1 MNAREYGVRL
11 MVHAHEMGLSHV
23 TSAVLLVLADGR
35 KRTRSE
41 ITRIMGWSGGWA
53 ISSTV
58 TKMLRYGWAEELD
71 DIGVWIRITE
81 EGRKKAYEM
90 MK

>member
-1 MNAREYGVRL
+1 MNAREYGVKL
-11 MVHAHEMGLSHV
+11 LIHAHELGLSHV
-23 TSAVLLVLADGR
+23 TSAVLLVLSDRR

-41 ITRIMGWSGGWA
+41 ITRIMGLSGGWA

-58 TKMLRYGWAEELD
+58 AKMIRYGWVEELD
-71 DIGVWIRITE
+71 DIGVWIRITD
-81 EGRKKAYEM
+81 EGTKKAYEM

>member
-1 MNAREYGVRL
+1 

-23 TSAVLLVLADGR
+23 TAAVLMILSDR
-35 KRTRSE
+35 CKRTRSE
-41 ITRIMGWSGGWA
+41 ITRIMGLSGGWA

-58 TKMLRYGWAEELD
+58 TKMLRYGWVEELD
-71 DIGVWIRITE
+71 DIGVWIRITD
-81 EGRKKAYEM
+81 EGVKKAYEM